1 MIYSQQFARKMNKC
15 DLTMQETQ
23 FLIALLENGTASKQ
37 TCLQLLAAE
46 HLYIPTLLPKLK
58 TYAKQLKQS
67 ELAQLE
73 SDGGE
78 EDDYCRDREFPE
90 EQSLR
95 EYDA

>member
-1 MIYSQQFARKMNKC
+1 
-15 DLTMQETQ
+15 MQETQ
-23 FLIALLENGTASKQ
+23 FLVALLMNGTTSKQ

-58 TYAKQLKQS
+58 AHAKQLRQT
-67 ELAQLE
+67 ELAALE

-78 EDDYCRDREFPE
+78 EDDYCRDRSFPE

>member
-1 MIYSQQFARKMNKC
+1 MNSC
-15 DLTMQETQ
+15 NLTMQETQ
-23 FLIALLENGTASKQ
+23 FLIALLMNGTTSKQ

-58 TYAKQLKQS
+58 AYAKQLRQA
-67 ELAQLE
+67 ELVALE
-73 SDGGE
+73 NDGGE

-90 EQSLR
+90 EQSLK

>member
-1 MIYSQQFARKMNKC
+1 
-15 DLTMQETQ
+15 MQETK
-23 FLIALLENGTASKQ
+23 FLIALLENGTTSKQ

-58 TYAKQLKQS
+58 AHVKQLRQA
-67 ELAQLE
+67 ELVKTE
-73 SDGGE
+73 DDGGG

-90 EQSLR
+90 NASLR

>member
-1 MIYSQQFARKMNKC
+1 MSCN
-15 DLTMQETQ
+15 LTMQETQ
-23 FLIALLENGTASKQ
+23 FLVALLMNGTTSKQ

-58 TYAKQLKQS
+58 AHAKQLRQA
-67 ELAQLE
+67 ELASLE

-78 EDDYCRDREFPE
+78 EDDYCRDRSFPE

>member
-1 MIYSQQFARKMNKC
+1 MNSC
-15 DLTMQETQ
+15 NLTMQETQ
-23 FLIALLENGTASKQ
+23 FLIALLMNGTTSKQ

-58 TYAKQLKQS
+58 AYAKQLRQA
-67 ELAQLE
+67 ELAALE
-73 SDGGE
+73 NDGGE

-90 EQSLR
+90 DQSLR